1 MRSSGSGAAISTT
14 FSSSSV
20 ASSGGKIDEI
30 VTYNIS
36 NLTISMHNTLINY
49 LHLDQGNGVIL
60 APHQHTD
67 STGQLRKILIDNFKN
82 AVQIIHATLR
92 CCTTHRMNVRSSSS
106 GLENNPWINKSLV
119 AVKEQVG
126 SYYYHISIV
135 NYVNLLDPLKSSNF
149 DPRKYFR
156 DSPIDV

>member
-1 MRSSGSGAAISTT
+1 MDSKFCKYAYLKITASMRSSGSGAAISTT

-106 GLENNPWINKSLV
+106 GSENNPWINKSLV

-126 SYYYHISIV
+126 TYYYH
-135 NYVNLLDPLKSSNF
+135 LL
-149 DPRKYFR
+149 
-156 DSPIDV
+156 